1 MNSTSEHFEAL
12 VNEHYYP
19 LFRFAMS
26 LTHAES
32 DARDLTQQTFYTWAA
47 KGHQL
52 RDGAKVKTWLYTTLH
67 RAFLQVRRRQVRFP
81 HHDLEEVAQQLP
93 VQLPEFTN
101 SADCAEVLPALA
113 KVDEVFR
120 AAVALFYLEDCSYKE
135 IAAILDIPVGTVK
148 SRIARG
154 LAGNSG
160 KLPALQPDS
169 VPNRLGPKPAVK
181 TYRLLR
187 PTPYRTLINDYDG
200 NRDLVCHPRNGT
212 QTARLPFLN
221 ASAAHSLCQD
231 WKKNFNMKIHTAHTS
246 IPAAPEAKR
255 LSTSRRLTRAQS
267 QSGNRL
273 G

>member
-1 MNSTSEHFEAL
+1 MNSTEHFEAL

-52 RDGAKVKTWLYTTLH
+52 RDEAKVKTWLYTTLH

-93 VQLPEFTN
+93 VELPEFTN
-101 SADCAEVLPALA
+101 RADCAEVLPALA

-120 AAVALFYLEDCSYKE
+120 AAVALYYLEDCSYKE
-135 IAAILDIPVGTVK
+135 IAAILDVPVGTVK

-154 LAGNSG
+154 LAQLREILLSPNS
-160 KLPALQPDS
+160 PES
-169 VPNRLGPKPAVK
+169 VGEKTTGQNISSRAANRAA
-181 TYRLLR
+181 
-187 PTPYRTLINDYDG
+187 NDYDDW
-200 NRDLVCHPRNGT
+200 DLSSTRVMELFG
-212 QTARLPFLN
+212 
-221 ASAAHSLCQD
+221 AA
-231 WKKNFNMKIHTAHTS
+231 
-246 IPAAPEAKR
+246 
-255 LSTSRRLTRAQS
+255 
-267 QSGNRL
+267 
-273 G
+273 